1 VLTYIIDYGKE
12 HGLSSVLNTVL
23 NYPEVRDHFSVNFK
37 ELSWNNYR
45 HVYSVMRDSSF
56 EIETSVIYTPKTF
69 IPRSVKLN
77 MTMSMFGMSVNFLE
91 ANLRLEGLDETFKAF
106 IIDNLRSEQ
115 FLKRIMQK
123 PEELIELLN
132 IVADKLRYVEESP
145 KVTFGLRVYGSQVF
159 YSKLDSTEEMKN
171 LTDYFRSP
179 LDNLYRQMMI
189 IKNVMLWDSRIK
201 QPLMNGFEF
210 DTSLDVTVGLLV
222 SKASTRQVQ
231 DVNTKFDLENSYSLS
246 LGVNRRYEVLI
257 NKANRLSLKKK
268 SFINGRLR
276 MDMDGMKG
284 NLSSIYNL
292 NLRPVA
298 EWPML
303 TME

>member
-1 VLTYIIDYGKE
+1 
-12 HGLSSVLNTVL
+12 
-23 NYPEVRDHFSVNFK
+23 
-37 ELSWNNYR
+37 
-45 HVYSVMRDSSF
+45 MRDSSF

-145 KVTFGLRVYGSQVF
+145 KVSFGLRVYGSQVF

-171 LTDYFRSP
+171 FTDYLRSP
-179 LDNLYRQMMI
+179 LDNLYRQMMT

-201 QPLMNGFEF
+201 QPLMNGLEF

-231 DVNTKFDLENSYSLS
+231 DVTTKFDLENSYSLS